1 MNRTYSRQSLL
12 GIHRLYHCLCGFFLF
27 FLCEKNFGTLRAK
40 GWPEWAFPE
49 VAAVS
54 FWPPTFPRVLSLLP
68 PRCGKG
74 KRWVFWGRKLLRAGC
89 CHFQNNSFAPDL
101 GLKLPSS
108 SPGKEV
114 TKSKVTDKMSGPS
127 RLSQVMYCG
136 LGEKLWHQSTDG
148 WKRQTHRS
156 LAVSHPKPFKDSST
170 PKYFSLKS
178 LKLHLKD
185 IPWSSHKKYE
195 IMLLTYCQI
204 FSLIQRAVLF
214 SKEEQIRLKYI

>member
-1 MNRTYSRQSLL
+1 MNLTYSRRSPL

-54 FWPPTFPRVLSLLP
+54 FWPPTFPRVLSLP
-68 PRCGKG
+68 PHDCSHPDVAKESAGC
-74 KRWVFWGRKLLRAGC
+74 FWGGGC

-136 LGEKLWHQSTDG
+136 LGEKPWHQSTDG

-156 LAVSHPKPFKDSST
+156 LTVSHPKPFKDSST
-170 PKYFSLKS
+170 PKHFSLKS

-185 IPWSSHKKYE
+185 IPWSSHKK
-195 IMLLTYCQI
+195 IWDHAVDLLPN
-204 FSLIQRAVLF
+204 F
-214 SKEEQIRLKYI
+214 